1 MPQCD
6 RHRESQWAAEL
17 RRCRASAGNT
27 VADADA
33 TGGADAATT
42 RAASTA
48 AGTTA
53 AGTTVAGT
61 VRSGAGVTTTAGD

>member
-42 RAASTA
+42 RAGSTA
-48 AGTTA
+48 AGA
-53 AGTTVAGT
+53 TVAGT

>member
-33 TGGADAATT
+33 T

-61 VRSGAGVTTTAGD
+61 VRSGAGVPTTAGD